1 MDKLAKQA
9 ACQLYLEQE
18 IKKGLEAGKSTYSI
32 GKEVAHRI
40 KKLFRVKYRPETL
53 EERARRQKK
62 AIEDLS

>member
-1 MDKLAKQA
+1 MDKLVKQA
-9 ACQLYLEQE
+9 ACQLFLEQE

-32 GKEVAHRI
+32 GKEVAQRI